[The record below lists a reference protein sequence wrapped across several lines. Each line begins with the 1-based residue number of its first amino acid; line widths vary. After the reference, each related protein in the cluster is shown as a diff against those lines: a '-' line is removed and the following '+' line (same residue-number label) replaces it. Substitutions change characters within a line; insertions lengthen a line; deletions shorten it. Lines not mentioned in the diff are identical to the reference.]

1 MRALIICIILL
12 VVAIG
17 SISPAASWW
26 AEKGYA
32 EKNVDKCMTA
42 AKVKGV
48 AFRNNE
54 AAEIYAE
61 VLKLFP
67 EGTHVEEAMY
77 RRANALGQDN
87 VTQAATK
94 AYEDYL
100 KKFPQGQ
107 WAEIATK
114 KLSMLKANN

>member
-12 VVAIG
+12 VVALG
-17 SISPAASWW
+17 SISPTASWW

-42 AKVKGV
+42 AKIKGL

-61 VLKLFP
+61 VLKRFP
-67 EGTHVEEAMY
+67 DGTHVEEAMY

-87 VTQAATK
+87 VAQAASK
-94 AYEDYL
+94 AYEEYL

-107 WAEIATK
+107 WADIATK
-114 KLSMLKANN
+114 KLALLKANN